1 MRLTSAVTTNDSS
14 SNKGP
19 FMLNYSSMKKIT
31 REEREYFVQLEAS
44 LQEHFGY
51 STFRPGQK
59 DIINTILSG
68 QDTVGILPTGGG
80 KSVCYQLPA
89 LILPGLTVVIS
100 PLISLMK
107 DQVDTLTQQGIQ
119 AAYLNSTISS
129 EEFQDIIQQ
138 LRDRTLKMLYV
149 APERLENPSFQ
160 AFLSKQNIS
169 LFAVDE
175 AHCVSQW
182 GFDFRPSYRNITQFI
197 NQLPQRPRIAAFTAT
212 ATKRVQED
220 IVAQLELEQPGVFI
234 NSFDRPNI
242 KFTVL
247 EPNNRLVTLH
257 SLINHDE
264 AIVIYASTRKQVDKL
279 HLELKQQ
286 GYAVSKYHAG
296 MEHNQRQHAQNEF
309 INDESNIIVAT
320 NAFGMGIDKTDVRKV
335 IHFNLPKDLES
346 YYQEAG
352 RAGRDSLDAEAI
364 LLYHSQDIMTN
375 KFLIA
380 QSNDELAHRRLEVM
394 IQYASFT
401 GCLRNFILR
410 YFGEFPKDACGN
422 CSNCLG
428 EMKQIDVTKEAQMVL
443 SCMLRMKHQ
452 FGMTMIIDVLRGSR
466 NQKVLDNGFDSLS
479 TYGIMKTYSVQQIRD
494 IISSLLA
501 YQYIGVTEHRGL
513 FATEASKK
521 LLMGEATL
529 TIKERK
535 YLQATTTSSTRS
547 ASKNVNQ
554 DLYEQL
560 RQVRTQLAQEES
572 MPAYIIFS
580 NKSLEDMASKIP
592 NNYEEFLQVEGVG
605 SVKAEKYAG
614 YFLPVI
620 QEYTSAN
627 PSAKSQVATQ
637 EDESQRVA
645 SNRQSLSGQS
655 SYSQSAKYAER
666 GLTPYEIA
674 IERGITESTVLSH
687 LTQAA
692 EQGDLEEFDA
702 DVSSYIKNQ
711 IKQAIRSVGTDS
723 LKDIKEALPEKI
735 SYEDIKYVLID
746 YLVNNI

>member
-1 MRLTSAVTTNDSS
+1 MIL
-14 SNKGP
+14 K
-19 FMLNYSSMKKIT
+19 
-31 REEREYFVQLEAS
+31 ERAYFVQLEAS

-51 STFRPGQK
+51 SSFRPGQK
-59 DIINTILSG
+59 EIINTILSG
-68 QDTVGILPTGGG
+68 QDTLGILPTGGG

-89 LILPGLTVVIS
+89 LMLPGLTVVIS

-107 DQVDTLTQQGIQ
+107 DQVDTLTQLGVQ

-138 LRDRTLKMLYV
+138 LRQRTLKMLYV

-160 AFLSKQNIS
+160 EFLSKQNIS

-197 NQLPQRPRIAAFTAT
+197 NQLPQRPRMAAFTAT
-212 ATKRVQED
+212 ATKRVQDD
-220 IVAQLELEQPGVFI
+220 IVTQLELEDPGVFI

-242 KFTVL
+242 KFSVI

-264 AIVIYASTRKQVDKL
+264 AIIIYANTRKQVDKL

-286 GYAVSKYHAG
+286 GYAVNKYHAG
-296 MEHNQRQHAQNEF
+296 MEHDQRQQSQSEF
-309 INDESNIIVAT
+309 INDECNIIVAT

-380 QSNDELAHRRLEVM
+380 QSNDELAHRRLEMM

-410 YFGEFPKDACGN
+410 YFGEFPNEPCGN
-422 CSNCLG
+422 CSNCMG
-428 EMKQIDVTKEAQMVL
+428 EMRQIDVTKEAQMIL

-452 FGMTMIIDVLRGSR
+452 FGMTMIIDVLRGSQ
-466 NQKVLDNGFDSLS
+466 NQRVLDNRFDELS

-494 IISSLLA
+494 IISALLA

-513 FATEASKK
+513 YATEASKM
-521 LLMGEATL
+521 LLMGKTTL

-535 YLQATTTSSTRS
+535 YLKASTSRRRTV
-547 ASKNVNQ
+547 SKDVNA

-560 RQVRTQLAQEES
+560 RQVRAQLAKEEG

-580 NKSLEDMASKIP
+580 NKSLEDMASRMP
-592 NNYEEFLQVEGVG
+592 NTYEEFLDVEGVG

-614 YFLPVI
+614 YFLPAI
-620 QEYTSAN
+620 QEYSSSN
-627 PSAKSQVATQ
+627 PNATV
-637 EDESQRVA
+637 EAEPHRESVDL
-645 SNRQSLSGQS
+645 QSSGGQS
-655 SYSQSAKYAER
+655 SYYISAQYAER
-666 GLTPYEIA
+666 GLTPLEIA
-674 IERGITESTVLSH
+674 IERNMTEATILSH

-692 EQGDLEEFDA
+692 EQGDLEVFDA

-711 IKQAIRSVGTDS
+711 IKQAIRKVGTDS
-723 LKDIKEALPEKI
+723 LKAIKEALPEKI
-735 SYEDIKYVLID
+735 SYDDIKYVLID

>member
-1 MRLTSAVTTNDSS
+1 MIL
-14 SNKGP
+14 K
-19 FMLNYSSMKKIT
+19 
-31 REEREYFVQLEAS
+31 ERAYFVQLEAS

-51 STFRPGQK
+51 SSFRPGQK
-59 DIINTILSG
+59 EIINTILSG
-68 QDTVGILPTGGG
+68 QDTLGILPTGGG

-89 LILPGLTVVIS
+89 LMLPGLTVVIS

-107 DQVDTLTQQGIQ
+107 DQVDTLTQLGVQ

-138 LRDRTLKMLYV
+138 LRQRTLKMLYV

-160 AFLSKQNIS
+160 EFLSKQNIS

-197 NQLPQRPRIAAFTAT
+197 NQLPQRPRMAAFTAT

-220 IVAQLELEQPGVFI
+220 IVTQLELEDPGVFI

-242 KFTVL
+242 KFSVI

-264 AIVIYASTRKQVDKL
+264 AIIIYANTRKQVDKL

-286 GYAVSKYHAG
+286 GYAVNKYHAG
-296 MEHNQRQHAQNEF
+296 MEHDQRQQSQSEF
-309 INDESNIIVAT
+309 INDECNIIVAT

-380 QSNDELAHRRLEVM
+380 QSNDELAHRRLEMM

-410 YFGEFPKDACGN
+410 YFGEFPNEPCGN
-422 CSNCLG
+422 CSNCMG
-428 EMKQIDVTKEAQMVL
+428 EMRQIDVTKEAQMIL

-452 FGMTMIIDVLRGSR
+452 FGMTMIIDVLRGSQ
-466 NQKVLDNGFDSLS
+466 NQRVLDNRFDELS

-494 IISSLLA
+494 IISALLA

-513 FATEASKK
+513 YATEASKM
-521 LLMGEATL
+521 LLMGKTTL

-535 YLQATTTSSTRS
+535 YLKASTSRRRTV
-547 ASKNVNQ
+547 SKDVNA

-560 RQVRTQLAQEES
+560 RQVRAQLAKEEG

-580 NKSLEDMASKIP
+580 NKSLEDMASRMP
-592 NNYEEFLQVEGVG
+592 NTYEEFLDVEGVG

-614 YFLPVI
+614 YFLPAI
-620 QEYTSAN
+620 QEYSSSN
-627 PSAKSQVATQ
+627 PNATV
-637 EDESQRVA
+637 EAEPHRESVET
-645 SNRQSLSGQS
+645 QSSGGQS
-655 SYSQSAKYAER
+655 SYHLSAQYAER
-666 GLTPYEIA
+666 GLTPLEIA
-674 IERGITESTVLSH
+674 IERNMTEATILSH

-692 EQGDLEEFDA
+692 EQGDLEVFDA
-702 DVSSYIKNQ
+702 DLSSYIKNQ
-711 IKQAIRSVGTDS
+711 IKQAIRKVGTDS
-723 LKDIKEALPEKI
+723 LKAIKEALPEKI
-735 SYEDIKYVLID
+735 SYDDIKYVLID

>member
-1 MRLTSAVTTNDSS
+1 MIL
-14 SNKGP
+14 K
-19 FMLNYSSMKKIT
+19 
-31 REEREYFVQLEAS
+31 ERAYFVQLEAS

-51 STFRPGQK
+51 SSFRPGQK
-59 DIINTILSG
+59 EIINTILSG
-68 QDTVGILPTGGG
+68 QDTLGILPTGGG

-89 LILPGLTVVIS
+89 LMLPGLTVVIS

-107 DQVDTLTQQGIQ
+107 DQVDTLTQLGVQ

-138 LRDRTLKMLYV
+138 LRQRTLKMLYV

-197 NQLPQRPRIAAFTAT
+197 NQLPQRPRMAAFTAT

-220 IVAQLELEQPGVFI
+220 IVTQLELEDPGVFI

-242 KFTVL
+242 KFSVI

-264 AIVIYASTRKQVDKL
+264 AIIIYANTRKQVDKL

-286 GYAVSKYHAG
+286 GYAVNKYHAG
-296 MEHNQRQHAQNEF
+296 MEHDQRQQSQSEF
-309 INDESNIIVAT
+309 INDECNIIVAT

-380 QSNDELAHRRLEVM
+380 QSNDELAHRRLEMM

-410 YFGEFPKDACGN
+410 YFGEFPNEPCGN
-422 CSNCLG
+422 CSNCMG
-428 EMKQIDVTKEAQMVL
+428 EMRQIDVTKEAQMIL

-452 FGMTMIIDVLRGSR
+452 FGMTMIIDVLRGSQ
-466 NQKVLDNGFDSLS
+466 NQRVLDNRFDELS

-494 IISSLLA
+494 IISALLA

-513 FATEASKK
+513 YATEASKM
-521 LLMGEATL
+521 LLMGKTTL

-535 YLQATTTSSTRS
+535 YLKASTSRRRTV
-547 ASKNVNQ
+547 SKDVNA

-560 RQVRTQLAQEES
+560 RQVRAQLAKEEG

-580 NKSLEDMASKIP
+580 NKSLEDMASRMP
-592 NNYEEFLQVEGVG
+592 NTYEEFLDVEGVG

-614 YFLPVI
+614 YFLPAI
-620 QEYTSAN
+620 QEYSSSN
-627 PSAKSQVATQ
+627 PNATV
-637 EDESQRVA
+637 EAEPHRESVET
-645 SNRQSLSGQS
+645 QSSGGQS
-655 SYSQSAKYAER
+655 SYHLSAQYAER
-666 GLTPYEIA
+666 GLTPLEIA
-674 IERGITESTVLSH
+674 IERNMTEATILSH

-692 EQGDLEEFDA
+692 EQGDLEVFDA

-711 IKQAIRSVGTDS
+711 IKQAIRKVGTNS
-723 LKDIKEALPEKI
+723 LKDIKEALPDKI
-735 SYEDIKYVLID
+735 SYDDIKYVLID

>member
-1 MRLTSAVTTNDSS
+1 MIL
-14 SNKGP
+14 K
-19 FMLNYSSMKKIT
+19 
-31 REEREYFVQLEAS
+31 ERAYFVQLEAS

-51 STFRPGQK
+51 SSFRPGQK
-59 DIINTILSG
+59 EIINTILSG
-68 QDTVGILPTGGG
+68 QDTLGILPTGGG

-89 LILPGLTVVIS
+89 LMLPGLTVVIS

-107 DQVDTLTQQGIQ
+107 DQVDTLTQLGVQ

-138 LRDRTLKMLYV
+138 LRQRTLKMLYV

-197 NQLPQRPRIAAFTAT
+197 NQLPQRPRMAAFTAT

-220 IVAQLELEQPGVFI
+220 IVTQLELEDPGVFI

-242 KFTVL
+242 KFSVI

-264 AIVIYASTRKQVDKL
+264 AIIIYANTRKQVDKL
-279 HLELKQQ
+279 HLELKQE
-286 GYAVSKYHAG
+286 GYAVNKYHAG
-296 MEHNQRQHAQNEF
+296 MEHDQRQQSQSEF
-309 INDESNIIVAT
+309 INDECNIIVAT

-380 QSNDELAHRRLEVM
+380 QSNDELAHRRLEMM

-410 YFGEFPKDACGN
+410 YFGEFPNEPCGN
-422 CSNCLG
+422 CSNCMG
-428 EMKQIDVTKEAQMVL
+428 EMRQIDVTKEAQMIL

-452 FGMTMIIDVLRGSR
+452 FGMTMIIDVLRGSQ
-466 NQKVLDNGFDSLS
+466 NQRVLDNRFDELS

-494 IISSLLA
+494 IISALLA

-513 FATEASKK
+513 YATEASKM
-521 LLMGEATL
+521 LLMGKTTL

-535 YLQATTTSSTRS
+535 YLKASTSRRRTV
-547 ASKNVNQ
+547 SKDVNA

-560 RQVRTQLAQEES
+560 RQVRAQLAKEEG

-580 NKSLEDMASKIP
+580 NKSLEDMASRMP
-592 NNYEEFLQVEGVG
+592 NTYEEFLDVEGVG

-614 YFLPVI
+614 YFLPAI
-620 QEYTSAN
+620 QEYSSSN
-627 PSAKSQVATQ
+627 PNATV
-637 EDESQRVA
+637 EAEPHRESVET
-645 SNRQSLSGQS
+645 QSSGGQS
-655 SYSQSAKYAER
+655 SYHLSAQYAER
-666 GLTPYEIA
+666 GLTPLEIA
-674 IERGITESTVLSH
+674 IERNMTEATILSH

-692 EQGDLEEFDA
+692 EQGDLEVFDA
-702 DVSSYIKNQ
+702 DLSSYIKNQ
-711 IKQAIRSVGTDS
+711 IKQAIRKVGTNS
-723 LKDIKEALPEKI
+723 LKDIKEALPDKI
-735 SYEDIKYVLID
+735 SYDDIKYVLID

>member
-1 MRLTSAVTTNDSS
+1 M
-14 SNKGP
+14 
-19 FMLNYSSMKKIT
+19 
-31 REEREYFVQLEAS
+31 QLEAS

-51 STFRPGQK
+51 SSFRPGQK
-59 DIINTILSG
+59 EIINTILSG
-68 QDTVGILPTGGG
+68 QDTLGILPTGGG

-89 LILPGLTVVIS
+89 LMLPGLTVVIS

-107 DQVDTLTQQGIQ
+107 DQVDTLTQLGVQ

-129 EEFQDIIQQ
+129 KEFQDIIQQ
-138 LRDRTLKMLYV
+138 LRQRTLKMLYV

-160 AFLSKQNIS
+160 EFLSKQNIS

-197 NQLPQRPRIAAFTAT
+197 NQLPQRPRMSAFTAT
-212 ATKRVQED
+212 ATKRVQDD
-220 IVAQLELEQPGVFI
+220 IVAQLELEDPGVFI

-242 KFTVL
+242 KFSVI

-264 AIVIYASTRKQVDKL
+264 AIIIYANTRKQVDKL

-286 GYAVSKYHAG
+286 GYAVNKYHAG
-296 MEHNQRQHAQNEF
+296 MEHDQRQQSQSEF
-309 INDESNIIVAT
+309 INDECNIIVAT

-380 QSNDELAHRRLEVM
+380 QSNDELAHRRLEMM

-410 YFGEFPKDACGN
+410 YFGEFPNEACGN
-422 CSNCLG
+422 CSNCMG
-428 EMKQIDVTKEAQMVL
+428 EMRQIDVTKEAQMIL

-452 FGMTMIIDVLRGSR
+452 FGMTMIIDVLRGSQ
-466 NQKVLDNGFDSLS
+466 NQRVLDNRFDELS

-494 IISSLLA
+494 IISALLA

-513 FATEASKK
+513 YATEASKM
-521 LLMGEATL
+521 LLMGKTTL

-535 YLQATTTSSTRS
+535 YLKASTSRRRTV
-547 ASKNVNQ
+547 SKDVNA

-560 RQVRTQLAQEES
+560 RQVRAQLAKEEG

-580 NKSLEDMASKIP
+580 NKSLEDMASRMP
-592 NNYEEFLQVEGVG
+592 NTYEEFLDVEGVG

-614 YFLPVI
+614 YFLPAI
-620 QEYTSAN
+620 QEYSSSN
-627 PSAKSQVATQ
+627 PDTTVEA
-637 EDESQRVA
+637 EPHRESVDL
-645 SNRQSLSGQS
+645 QSSGGQS
-655 SYSQSAKYAER
+655 SYYISAQYAER
-666 GLTPYEIA
+666 GLTPLEIA
-674 IERGITESTVLSH
+674 IERNMTEATILSH

-692 EQGDLEEFDA
+692 EQGDLEVFDA

-711 IKQAIRSVGTDS
+711 IKQAIRKVGTDS
-723 LKDIKEALPEKI
+723 LKAIKEALPEKI
-735 SYEDIKYVLID
+735 SYDDIKYVLID

>member
-1 MRLTSAVTTNDSS
+1 MIL
-14 SNKGP
+14 K
-19 FMLNYSSMKKIT
+19 
-31 REEREYFVQLEAS
+31 ERAYFVQLEAS

-51 STFRPGQK
+51 SSFRPGQK
-59 DIINTILSG
+59 EIINTILSG
-68 QDTVGILPTGGG
+68 QDTLGILPTGGG

-89 LILPGLTVVIS
+89 LMLPGLTVVIS

-107 DQVDTLTQQGIQ
+107 DQVDTLTQLGVQ

-138 LRDRTLKMLYV
+138 LRQRTLKMLYV

-160 AFLSKQNIS
+160 EFLSKQNIS

-197 NQLPQRPRIAAFTAT
+197 NQLPQRPRMAAFTAT
-212 ATKRVQED
+212 ATKRVQDD
-220 IVAQLELEQPGVFI
+220 IVTQLELEDPGVFI

-242 KFTVL
+242 KFSVI

-264 AIVIYASTRKQVDKL
+264 AIIIYANTRKQVDKL
-279 HLELKQQ
+279 HIELKQE
-286 GYAVSKYHAG
+286 GYAVNKYHAG
-296 MEHNQRQHAQNEF
+296 MEHDQRQQSQSEF
-309 INDESNIIVAT
+309 INDECNIIVAT

-380 QSNDELAHRRLEVM
+380 QSNDELAHRRLEMM

-410 YFGEFPKDACGN
+410 YFGEFPNEPCGN
-422 CSNCLG
+422 CSNCMG
-428 EMKQIDVTKEAQMVL
+428 EMRQIDVTKEAQMIL

-452 FGMTMIIDVLRGSR
+452 FGMTMIIDVLRGSQ
-466 NQKVLDNGFDSLS
+466 NQRVLDNRFDELS

-494 IISSLLA
+494 IISALLA

-513 FATEASKK
+513 YATEASKM
-521 LLMGEATL
+521 LLMGKTTL

-535 YLQATTTSSTRS
+535 YLKASTSRRRTV
-547 ASKNVNQ
+547 SKDVNA

-560 RQVRTQLAQEES
+560 RQVRAQLAKEEG

-580 NKSLEDMASKIP
+580 NKSLEDMASRMP
-592 NNYEEFLQVEGVG
+592 NTYEEFLDVEGVG

-614 YFLPVI
+614 YFLPAI
-620 QEYTSAN
+620 QEYSSSN
-627 PSAKSQVATQ
+627 PNATV
-637 EDESQRVA
+637 EAEPHRESVET
-645 SNRQSLSGQS
+645 QSSGGQS
-655 SYSQSAKYAER
+655 SYYISAQYAER
-666 GLTPYEIA
+666 GLTPLEIA
-674 IERGITESTVLSH
+674 IERNMTEATILSH

-692 EQGDLEEFDA
+692 EQGDLEVFDA

-711 IKQAIRSVGTDS
+711 IKQAIRKVGTDS
-723 LKDIKEALPEKI
+723 LKAIKEALPEKI
-735 SYEDIKYVLID
+735 SYDDIKYVLID

>member
-1 MRLTSAVTTNDSS
+1 MIL
-14 SNKGP
+14 K
-19 FMLNYSSMKKIT
+19 
-31 REEREYFVQLEAS
+31 ERAYFVQLEAS

-51 STFRPGQK
+51 SSFRPGQK
-59 DIINTILSG
+59 EIINTILSG
-68 QDTVGILPTGGG
+68 QDTLGILPTGGG

-89 LILPGLTVVIS
+89 LMLPGLTVVIS

-107 DQVDTLTQQGIQ
+107 DQVDTLTQLGVQ

-138 LRDRTLKMLYV
+138 LRQRTLKMLYV

-160 AFLSKQNIS
+160 EFLSKQNIS

-197 NQLPQRPRIAAFTAT
+197 NQLPQRPRMAAFTAT
-212 ATKRVQED
+212 ATKRVQDD
-220 IVAQLELEQPGVFI
+220 IVTQLELEDPGVFI

-242 KFTVL
+242 KFSVI

-264 AIVIYASTRKQVDKL
+264 AIIIYASTRKQVDKL
-279 HLELKQQ
+279 HIELKQE
-286 GYAVSKYHAG
+286 GYAVNKYHAG
-296 MEHNQRQHAQNEF
+296 MEHDQRQQSQSEF
-309 INDESNIIVAT
+309 INDECNIIVAT

-380 QSNDELAHRRLEVM
+380 QSNDELAHRRLEMM

-410 YFGEFPKDACGN
+410 YFGEFPNEPCGN
-422 CSNCLG
+422 CSNCMG
-428 EMKQIDVTKEAQMVL
+428 EMRQIDVTKEAQMIL

-452 FGMTMIIDVLRGSR
+452 FGMTMIIDVLRGSQ
-466 NQKVLDNGFDSLS
+466 NQRVLDNRFDELS

-494 IISSLLA
+494 IISALLA

-513 FATEASKK
+513 YATEASKM
-521 LLMGEATL
+521 LLMGKTTL

-535 YLQATTTSSTRS
+535 YLKASTSRRRTV
-547 ASKNVNQ
+547 SKDVNA

-560 RQVRTQLAQEES
+560 RQVRAQLAKEEG

-580 NKSLEDMASKIP
+580 NKSLEDMASRMP
-592 NNYEEFLQVEGVG
+592 NTYEEFLDVEGVG

-614 YFLPVI
+614 YFLPAI
-620 QEYTSAN
+620 QEYSSSN
-627 PSAKSQVATQ
+627 PNATV
-637 EDESQRVA
+637 EAEPHRESVDL
-645 SNRQSLSGQS
+645 QSSGGQS
-655 SYSQSAKYAER
+655 SYYISAQYAER
-666 GLTPYEIA
+666 GLTPLEIA
-674 IERGITESTVLSH
+674 IERNMTEATILSH

-692 EQGDLEEFDA
+692 EQGDLEVFDA

-711 IKQAIRSVGTDS
+711 IKQAIRKVGTDS
-723 LKDIKEALPEKI
+723 LKAIKEALPEKI
-735 SYEDIKYVLID
+735 SYDDIKYVLID

>member
-1 MRLTSAVTTNDSS
+1 MIL
-14 SNKGP
+14 K
-19 FMLNYSSMKKIT
+19 
-31 REEREYFVQLEAS
+31 ERAYFVQLEAS

-51 STFRPGQK
+51 SSFRPGQK
-59 DIINTILSG
+59 EIINTILSG

-89 LILPGLTVVIS
+89 LMLPGLTVVIS

-107 DQVDTLTQQGIQ
+107 DQVDTLTQLGVQ

-129 EEFQDIIQQ
+129 EEFQDILQQ
-138 LRDRTLKMLYV
+138 LRQRTLKLLYV
-149 APERLENPSFQ
+149 APERLEHPSFQ
-160 AFLSKQNIS
+160 EFLSKQNIS

-197 NQLPQRPRIAAFTAT
+197 NQLPQRPRMAAFTAT
-212 ATKRVQED
+212 ATKRVQDD
-220 IVAQLELEQPGVFI
+220 IVAQLELEDPGVFI

-242 KFTVL
+242 KFSVI

-264 AIVIYASTRKQVDKL
+264 AIIIYANTRKQVDKL

-286 GYAVSKYHAG
+286 GYAVNKYHAG
-296 MEHNQRQHAQNEF
+296 MEHDQRQQSQSEF
-309 INDESNIIVAT
+309 INDECNIIVAT

-380 QSNDELAHRRLEVM
+380 QSNDELAHRRLEMM

-410 YFGEFPKDACGN
+410 YFGEFPNEACGN
-422 CSNCLG
+422 CSNCMG
-428 EMKQIDVTKEAQMVL
+428 EMRQIDVTKEAQMIL
-443 SCMLRMKHQ
+443 SCMFRMKHQ
-452 FGMTMIIDVLRGSR
+452 FGMTMIIDVLRGSQ
-466 NQKVLDNGFDSLS
+466 NQRVLDNRFDELS

-494 IISSLLA
+494 IISALLA

-513 FATEASKK
+513 YATEASKM
-521 LLMGEATL
+521 LLMGKTTL

-535 YLQATTTSSTRS
+535 YLKASTSRRRTV
-547 ASKNVNQ
+547 SKDVNA

-560 RQVRTQLAQEES
+560 RQVRAQLAKEEG

-580 NKSLEDMASKIP
+580 NKSLEDMASRMP
-592 NNYEEFLQVEGVG
+592 NTYEEFLDVEGVG

-614 YFLPVI
+614 YFLPAI
-620 QEYTSAN
+620 QEYSSSN
-627 PSAKSQVATQ
+627 PNTTVVA
-637 EDESQRVA
+637 EPHRESVDL
-645 SNRQSLSGQS
+645 QSSGEQS
-655 SYSQSAKYAER
+655 SYYISAQYAER
-666 GLTPYEIA
+666 GLTPLEIA
-674 IERGITESTVLSH
+674 IERNMTEATILSH

-692 EQGDLEEFDA
+692 EQGDLEVFDA

-711 IKQAIRSVGTDS
+711 IKQAIRKVGTDS
-723 LKDIKEALPEKI
+723 LKAIKEALPEKI
-735 SYEDIKYVLID
+735 SYDDIKFVLID

>member
-1 MRLTSAVTTNDSS
+1 MIL
-14 SNKGP
+14 K
-19 FMLNYSSMKKIT
+19 
-31 REEREYFVQLEAS
+31 ERAYFVQLEAS

-51 STFRPGQK
+51 SSFRPGQK
-59 DIINTILSG
+59 EIINTILSG
-68 QDTVGILPTGGG
+68 QDTLGILPTGGG

-89 LILPGLTVVIS
+89 LMLPGLTVVIS

-107 DQVDTLTQQGIQ
+107 DQVDTLTQLGVQ

-138 LRDRTLKMLYV
+138 LRQRTLKMLYV

-197 NQLPQRPRIAAFTAT
+197 NQLPQRPRMAAFTAT
-212 ATKRVQED
+212 ATKRVQDD
-220 IVAQLELEQPGVFI
+220 IVAQLELEDPGVFI

-242 KFTVL
+242 KFSVI

-264 AIVIYASTRKQVDKL
+264 AIIIYANTRKQVDKL

-286 GYAVSKYHAG
+286 GYAVNKYHAG
-296 MEHNQRQHAQNEF
+296 MEHDQRQQSQSEF
-309 INDESNIIVAT
+309 INDECNIIVAT

-380 QSNDELAHRRLEVM
+380 QSNDELAHRRLEMM

-410 YFGEFPKDACGN
+410 YFGEFPNEACGN
-422 CSNCLG
+422 CSNCMG
-428 EMKQIDVTKEAQMVL
+428 EMRQIDVTKEAQMIL

-452 FGMTMIIDVLRGSR
+452 FGMTMIIDVLRGSQ
-466 NQKVLDNGFDSLS
+466 NQRVLDNRFDELS

-494 IISSLLA
+494 IISALLA

-513 FATEASKK
+513 YATEASKM
-521 LLMGEATL
+521 LLMGKTTL

-535 YLQATTTSSTRS
+535 YLKASTSRRRTV
-547 ASKNVNQ
+547 SKDVNA

-560 RQVRTQLAQEES
+560 RQVRAQLAKEEG

-580 NKSLEDMASKIP
+580 NKSLEDMASRMP
-592 NNYEEFLQVEGVG
+592 NTYEEFLDVEGVG

-614 YFLPVI
+614 YFLPAI
-620 QEYTSAN
+620 QEYSSSN
-627 PSAKSQVATQ
+627 PNATV
-637 EDESQRVA
+637 EAEPHRESVET
-645 SNRQSLSGQS
+645 QSSGGQS
-655 SYSQSAKYAER
+655 SYYISAQYAER
-666 GLTPYEIA
+666 GLTPLEIA
-674 IERGITESTVLSH
+674 IERNMTEATILSH

-692 EQGDLEEFDA
+692 EQGDLEVFDA

-711 IKQAIRSVGTDS
+711 IKQAIRKVGTDS
-723 LKDIKEALPEKI
+723 LKAIKEALPEKI
-735 SYEDIKYVLID
+735 SYDDIKYVLID

>member
-1 MRLTSAVTTNDSS
+1 MIL
-14 SNKGP
+14 K
-19 FMLNYSSMKKIT
+19 
-31 REEREYFVQLEAS
+31 ERAYFVQLEAS

-51 STFRPGQK
+51 SSFRPGQK
-59 DIINTILSG
+59 EIINTILSG

-89 LILPGLTVVIS
+89 LMLPGLTVVIS

-107 DQVDTLTQQGIQ
+107 DQVDTLTQLGVQ

-129 EEFQDIIQQ
+129 EEFQDILQQ
-138 LRDRTLKMLYV
+138 LRQRTLKLLYV
-149 APERLENPSFQ
+149 APERLEHPSFQ
-160 AFLSKQNIS
+160 EFLSKQNIS

-197 NQLPQRPRIAAFTAT
+197 NQLPQRPRMAAFTAT
-212 ATKRVQED
+212 ATKRVQDD
-220 IVAQLELEQPGVFI
+220 IVAQLELEDPGVFI

-242 KFTVL
+242 KFSVI

-264 AIVIYASTRKQVDKL
+264 AIIIYANTRKQVDKL

-286 GYAVSKYHAG
+286 GYAVNKYHAG
-296 MEHNQRQHAQNEF
+296 MEHDQRQQSQSEF
-309 INDESNIIVAT
+309 INDECNIIVAT

-380 QSNDELAHRRLEVM
+380 QSNDELAHRRLEMM

-410 YFGEFPKDACGN
+410 YFGEFPNEACGN
-422 CSNCLG
+422 CSNCMG
-428 EMKQIDVTKEAQMVL
+428 EMRQIDVTKEAQMIL
-443 SCMLRMKHQ
+443 SCMFRMKHQ
-452 FGMTMIIDVLRGSR
+452 FGMTMIIDVLRGSQ
-466 NQKVLDNGFDSLS
+466 NQRVLDNRFDELS

-494 IISSLLA
+494 IISALIA

-513 FATEASKK
+513 YATEASKM
-521 LLMGEATL
+521 LLMGKTTL

-535 YLQATTTSSTRS
+535 YLK
-547 ASKNVNQ
+547 ASNSQKRTVSKDVNA

-560 RQVRTQLAQEES
+560 RQVRAQLAKEEG

-580 NKSLEDMASKIP
+580 NKSLEDMASRMP
-592 NNYEEFLQVEGVG
+592 NTYEEFLDVEGVG

-614 YFLPVI
+614 YFLPAI
-620 QEYTSAN
+620 QEYSSSN
-627 PSAKSQVATQ
+627 PNTTVVA
-637 EDESQRVA
+637 EPHRESVDL
-645 SNRQSLSGQS
+645 QSSGEQS
-655 SYSQSAKYAER
+655 SYYISAQYAER
-666 GLTPYEIA
+666 GLTPLEIA
-674 IERGITESTVLSH
+674 IERNMTEATILSH

-692 EQGDLEEFDA
+692 EQGDLEVFDA

-711 IKQAIRSVGTDS
+711 IKQAIRKVGTDS
-723 LKDIKEALPEKI
+723 LKAIKEALPEKI
-735 SYEDIKYVLID
+735 SYDDIKYVLID

>member
-1 MRLTSAVTTNDSS
+1 MIL
-14 SNKGP
+14 K
-19 FMLNYSSMKKIT
+19 
-31 REEREYFVQLEAS
+31 ERAYFVQLEAS

-51 STFRPGQK
+51 SSFRPGQK
-59 DIINTILSG
+59 EIINTILSG
-68 QDTVGILPTGGG
+68 QDTLGILPTGGG

-89 LILPGLTVVIS
+89 LMLPGLTVVIS

-107 DQVDTLTQQGIQ
+107 DQVDTLTQLGVQ

-138 LRDRTLKMLYV
+138 LRQRTLKMLYV

-160 AFLSKQNIS
+160 EFLSKQNIS

-197 NQLPQRPRIAAFTAT
+197 NQLPQRPRMAAFTAT
-212 ATKRVQED
+212 ATKRVQDD
-220 IVAQLELEQPGVFI
+220 IVTQLELEDPGVFI

-242 KFTVL
+242 KFSVI

-264 AIVIYASTRKQVDKL
+264 AIIIYANTRKQVDKL

-286 GYAVSKYHAG
+286 GYAVNKYHAG
-296 MEHNQRQHAQNEF
+296 MEHDQRQQSQSEF
-309 INDESNIIVAT
+309 INDECNIIVAT

-380 QSNDELAHRRLEVM
+380 QSNDELAHRRLEMM

-410 YFGEFPKDACGN
+410 YFGEFPNEPCGN
-422 CSNCLG
+422 CSNCMG
-428 EMKQIDVTKEAQMVL
+428 EMRQIDVTKEAQMIL

-452 FGMTMIIDVLRGSR
+452 FGMTMIIDVLRGSQ
-466 NQKVLDNGFDSLS
+466 NQRVLDNRFDELS

-494 IISSLLA
+494 IISALLA

-513 FATEASKK
+513 YATEASKM
-521 LLMGEATL
+521 LLMGKTTL

-535 YLQATTTSSTRS
+535 YLKASTSRRRTV
-547 ASKNVNQ
+547 SKDVNA

-560 RQVRTQLAQEES
+560 RQVRAQLAKEEG

-580 NKSLEDMASKIP
+580 NKSLEDMASRMP
-592 NNYEEFLQVEGVG
+592 NTYEEFLDVEGVG

-614 YFLPVI
+614 YFLPAI
-620 QEYTSAN
+620 QEYSSSN
-627 PSAKSQVATQ
+627 PNATV
-637 EDESQRVA
+637 EAEPHRESVET
-645 SNRQSLSGQS
+645 QSSGGQS
-655 SYSQSAKYAER
+655 SYHLSAQYAER
-666 GLTPYEIA
+666 GLTPLEIA
-674 IERGITESTVLSH
+674 IERNMTEATILSH

-692 EQGDLEEFDA
+692 EQGDLEVFDA
-702 DVSSYIKNQ
+702 DLSSYIKNQ
-711 IKQAIRSVGTDS
+711 IKQAIRKVGTDS
-723 LKDIKEALPEKI
+723 LKAIKEALPEKI
-735 SYEDIKYVLID
+735 SYDDIKYVLID

>member
-1 MRLTSAVTTNDSS
+1 MNL
-14 SNKGP
+14 
-19 FMLNYSSMKKIT
+19 
-31 REEREYFVQLEAS
+31 EERAYFVQLEAS

-51 STFRPGQK
+51 SSFRPGQK
-59 DIINTILSG
+59 EIINTILSG
-68 QDTVGILPTGGG
+68 QDTLGILPTGGG

-89 LILPGLTVVIS
+89 LMLPGLTVVIS

-107 DQVDTLTQQGIQ
+107 DQVDTLTQQGVQ

-138 LRDRTLKMLYV
+138 LRQRTLKMLYV

-197 NQLPQRPRIAAFTAT
+197 NQLPQRPRMAAFTAT
-212 ATKRVQED
+212 ATKRVQDD
-220 IVAQLELEQPGVFI
+220 IVAQLELEEPGVFI

-242 KFTVL
+242 KFSVV
-247 EPNNRLVTLH
+247 EPNNRLATLH

-264 AIVIYASTRKQVDKL
+264 AIIIYASTRKQVDKL
-279 HLELKQQ
+279 HIELKQE
-286 GYAVSKYHAG
+286 GYAVNKYHAG
-296 MEHNQRQHAQNEF
+296 MEHDQRQQSQSEF
-309 INDESNIIVAT
+309 INDECNIIVAT

-380 QSNDELAHRRLEVM
+380 QSNDELAHRRLEMM

-410 YFGEFPKDACGN
+410 YFGEFPNEPCGN
-422 CSNCLG
+422 CSNCMG
-428 EMKQIDVTKEAQMVL
+428 EMRQIDVTKEAQMIL

-452 FGMTMIIDVLRGSR
+452 FGMTMIIDVLRGSQ
-466 NQKVLDNGFDSLS
+466 NQRVLDNRFDELS

-494 IISSLLA
+494 IISALLA
-501 YQYIGVTEHRGL
+501 YQYISVTEHRGL
-513 FATEASKK
+513 YATEASKM
-521 LLMGEATL
+521 LLMGQTSL

-535 YLQATTTSSTRS
+535 YLKASTSRRRTV
-547 ASKNVNQ
+547 SKNVNP

-560 RQVRTQLAQEES
+560 RQVRAQLAKEEG

-580 NKSLEDMASKIP
+580 NKSLEDMASRMP
-592 NNYEEFLQVEGVG
+592 NTYEEFLDVEGVG

-614 YFLPVI
+614 YFLPAI
-620 QEYTSAN
+620 QEYSSSN
-627 PSAKSQVATQ
+627 PNATV
-637 EDESQRVA
+637 ESEPHRESVET
-645 SNRQSLSGQS
+645 QSSGGQS
-655 SYSQSAKYAER
+655 SYHLSAQYAER
-666 GLTPYEIA
+666 GLTPLEIA
-674 IERGITESTVLSH
+674 IERNITEATVLSH

-692 EQGDLEEFDA
+692 EQGDLEVFDA

-711 IKQAIRSVGTDS
+711 IKQAIRKVGTNS
-723 LKDIKEALPEKI
+723 LKDIKEALPDKI
-735 SYEDIKYVLID
+735 SYDDIKYVLID

>member
-1 MRLTSAVTTNDSS
+1 MIL
-14 SNKGP
+14 K
-19 FMLNYSSMKKIT
+19 
-31 REEREYFVQLEAS
+31 ERAYFVQLEAS

-51 STFRPGQK
+51 SSFRPGQK
-59 DIINTILSG
+59 EIINTILSG
-68 QDTVGILPTGGG
+68 QDTLGILPTGGG

-89 LILPGLTVVIS
+89 LMLPGLTVVIS

-107 DQVDTLTQQGIQ
+107 DQVDTLTQQGVQ

-138 LRDRTLKMLYV
+138 LRQRTLKMLYV

-197 NQLPQRPRIAAFTAT
+197 NQLPQRPRMAAFTAT
-212 ATKRVQED
+212 ATKRVQDD
-220 IVAQLELEQPGVFI
+220 IVTQLELEDPGVFI

-242 KFTVL
+242 KFSVI

-264 AIVIYASTRKQVDKL
+264 AIIIYANTRKQVDKL

-286 GYAVSKYHAG
+286 GYAVNKYHAG
-296 MEHNQRQHAQNEF
+296 MEHDQRQQSQSEF
-309 INDESNIIVAT
+309 INDECNIIVAT

-380 QSNDELAHRRLEVM
+380 QSNDELAHRRLEMM

-410 YFGEFPKDACGN
+410 YFGEFPNEPCGN
-422 CSNCLG
+422 CSNCMG
-428 EMKQIDVTKEAQMVL
+428 EMRQIDVTKEAQMIL

-452 FGMTMIIDVLRGSR
+452 FGMTMIIDVLRGSQ
-466 NQKVLDNGFDSLS
+466 NQRVLDNRFDELS

-494 IISSLLA
+494 IISALLA

-513 FATEASKK
+513 YATEASKM
-521 LLMGEATL
+521 LLMGKTTL

-535 YLQATTTSSTRS
+535 YLKASTSRRRTV
-547 ASKNVNQ
+547 SKDVNA

-560 RQVRTQLAQEES
+560 RQVRAQLAKEEG

-580 NKSLEDMASKIP
+580 NKSLEDMASRMP
-592 NNYEEFLQVEGVG
+592 NTYEEFLDVEGVG

-614 YFLPVI
+614 YFLPAI
-620 QEYTSAN
+620 QEYSSSN
-627 PSAKSQVATQ
+627 PNATV
-637 EDESQRVA
+637 EAEPHRESVET
-645 SNRQSLSGQS
+645 QSSGGQS
-655 SYSQSAKYAER
+655 SYHLSAQYAER
-666 GLTPYEIA
+666 GLTPLEIA
-674 IERGITESTVLSH
+674 IERNMTEATILSH

-692 EQGDLEEFDA
+692 EQGDLEVFDA

-711 IKQAIRSVGTDS
+711 IKQAIRKVGTNS
-723 LKDIKEALPEKI
+723 LKDIKEALPDKI
-735 SYEDIKYVLID
+735 SYDDIKYVLID

>member
-1 MRLTSAVTTNDSS
+1 MIL
-14 SNKGP
+14 K
-19 FMLNYSSMKKIT
+19 
-31 REEREYFVQLEAS
+31 ERAYFVQLEAS

-51 STFRPGQK
+51 SSFRPGQK
-59 DIINTILSG
+59 EIINTILSG
-68 QDTVGILPTGGG
+68 QDTLGILPTGGG

-89 LILPGLTVVIS
+89 LMLPGLTVVIS

-107 DQVDTLTQQGIQ
+107 DQVDTLTQLGVQ

-138 LRDRTLKMLYV
+138 LRQRTLKMLYV

-160 AFLSKQNIS
+160 EFLSKQNIS

-197 NQLPQRPRIAAFTAT
+197 NQLPQRPRMAAFTAT
-212 ATKRVQED
+212 ATKRVQDD
-220 IVAQLELEQPGVFI
+220 IVTQLELEDPGVFI

-242 KFTVL
+242 KFSVI

-264 AIVIYASTRKQVDKL
+264 AIIIYANTRKQVDKL

-286 GYAVSKYHAG
+286 GYAVNKYHAG
-296 MEHNQRQHAQNEF
+296 MEHDQRQQSQSEF
-309 INDESNIIVAT
+309 IKDECNIIVAT

-380 QSNDELAHRRLEVM
+380 QSNDELAHRRLEMM

-410 YFGEFPKDACGN
+410 YFGEFPNEPCGN
-422 CSNCLG
+422 CSNCMG
-428 EMKQIDVTKEAQMVL
+428 EMRQIDVTKEAQMIL

-452 FGMTMIIDVLRGSR
+452 FGMTMIIDVLRGSQ
-466 NQKVLDNGFDSLS
+466 NQRVLDNRFDELS

-494 IISSLLA
+494 IISALLA

-513 FATEASKK
+513 YATEASKM
-521 LLMGEATL
+521 LLMGKTTL

-535 YLQATTTSSTRS
+535 YLKASTSRRRTV
-547 ASKNVNQ
+547 SKDVNA

-560 RQVRTQLAQEES
+560 RQVRAQLAKEEG

-580 NKSLEDMASKIP
+580 NKSLEDMASRMP
-592 NNYEEFLQVEGVG
+592 NTYEEFLDVEGVG

-614 YFLPVI
+614 YFLPAI
-620 QEYTSAN
+620 QEYSSSN
-627 PSAKSQVATQ
+627 PNATV
-637 EDESQRVA
+637 EAEPHRESVET
-645 SNRQSLSGQS
+645 QSSGGQS
-655 SYSQSAKYAER
+655 SYHLSAQYAER
-666 GLTPYEIA
+666 GLTPLEIA
-674 IERGITESTVLSH
+674 IERNMTEATILSH

-692 EQGDLEEFDA
+692 EQGDLEVFDA
-702 DVSSYIKNQ
+702 DLSSYIKNQ
-711 IKQAIRSVGTDS
+711 IKQAIRKVGTDS
-723 LKDIKEALPEKI
+723 LKAIKEALPEKI
-735 SYEDIKYVLID
+735 SYDDIKYVLID

>member
-1 MRLTSAVTTNDSS
+1 MIL
-14 SNKGP
+14 K
-19 FMLNYSSMKKIT
+19 
-31 REEREYFVQLEAS
+31 ERAYFVQLEAS

-51 STFRPGQK
+51 SSFRPGQK
-59 DIINTILSG
+59 EIINTILSG
-68 QDTVGILPTGGG
+68 QDTLGILPTGGG

-89 LILPGLTVVIS
+89 LMLPGLTVVIS

-107 DQVDTLTQQGIQ
+107 DQVDTLTQLGVQ

-138 LRDRTLKMLYV
+138 LRQRTLKMLYV

-160 AFLSKQNIS
+160 EFLSKQNIS

-197 NQLPQRPRIAAFTAT
+197 NQLPQRPKMAAFTAT
-212 ATKRVQED
+212 ATKRVQDD
-220 IVAQLELEQPGVFI
+220 IVAQLELEDPGVFI

-242 KFTVL
+242 KFSVI

-257 SLINHDE
+257 SLINHGE
-264 AIVIYASTRKQVDKL
+264 AIIIYANTRKQVDKL

-286 GYAVSKYHAG
+286 GYAVNKYHAG
-296 MEHNQRQHAQNEF
+296 MEHDQRQQSQSEF
-309 INDESNIIVAT
+309 INDECNIIVAT

-380 QSNDELAHRRLEVM
+380 QSNDELAHRRLEMM

-410 YFGEFPKDACGN
+410 YFGEFPNEACGN
-422 CSNCLG
+422 CSNCMG
-428 EMKQIDVTKEAQMVL
+428 EMRQIDVTKEAQMIL

-452 FGMTMIIDVLRGSR
+452 FGMTMIIDVLRGSQ
-466 NQKVLDNGFDSLS
+466 NQRVLDNRFDELS

-494 IISSLLA
+494 IISALLA

-513 FATEASKK
+513 YATEASKM
-521 LLMGEATL
+521 LLMGKTTL

-535 YLQATTTSSTRS
+535 YLKASTSRRRTV
-547 ASKNVNQ
+547 SKDVNA

-560 RQVRTQLAQEES
+560 RQVRAQLAKEEG

-580 NKSLEDMASKIP
+580 NKSLEDMASRMP
-592 NNYEEFLQVEGVG
+592 NTYEEFLDVEGVG

-614 YFLPVI
+614 YFLPAI
-620 QEYTSAN
+620 QEYSSSN
-627 PSAKSQVATQ
+627 PNTTVEA
-637 EDESQRVA
+637 EPHRESVDL
-645 SNRQSLSGQS
+645 QSSGGQS
-655 SYSQSAKYAER
+655 SYYISAQYAER
-666 GLTPYEIA
+666 GLTPLEIA
-674 IERGITESTVLSH
+674 IERNMTEATILSH

-692 EQGDLEEFDA
+692 EQGDLEVFDA

-711 IKQAIRSVGTDS
+711 IKQAIRKVGTDS
-723 LKDIKEALPEKI
+723 LKAIKEALPEKI
-735 SYEDIKYVLID
+735 SYDDIKYVLID

>member
-1 MRLTSAVTTNDSS
+1 MIL
-14 SNKGP
+14 K
-19 FMLNYSSMKKIT
+19 
-31 REEREYFVQLEAS
+31 ERAYFVQLEAS

-51 STFRPGQK
+51 SSFRPGQK
-59 DIINTILSG
+59 EIINTILSG
-68 QDTVGILPTGGG
+68 QDTLGILPTGGG

-89 LILPGLTVVIS
+89 LMLPGLTVVIS

-107 DQVDTLTQQGIQ
+107 DQVDTLTQLGVQ

-138 LRDRTLKMLYV
+138 LRQRTLKMLYV

-197 NQLPQRPRIAAFTAT
+197 NQLPQRPRMAAFTAT
-212 ATKRVQED
+212 ATKRVQDD
-220 IVAQLELEQPGVFI
+220 IVTQLELEDPGVFI

-242 KFTVL
+242 KFSVI

-264 AIVIYASTRKQVDKL
+264 AIIIYANTRKQVDKL

-286 GYAVSKYHAG
+286 GYAVNKYHAG
-296 MEHNQRQHAQNEF
+296 MEHDQRQQSQSEF
-309 INDESNIIVAT
+309 INDECNIIVAT

-380 QSNDELAHRRLEVM
+380 QSNDELAHRRLEMM

-410 YFGEFPKDACGN
+410 YFGEFPNEPCGN
-422 CSNCLG
+422 CSNCMG
-428 EMKQIDVTKEAQMVL
+428 EMRQIDVTKEAQMIL

-452 FGMTMIIDVLRGSR
+452 FGMTMIIDVLRGSQ
-466 NQKVLDNGFDSLS
+466 NQRVLDNRFDELS

-494 IISSLLA
+494 IISALLA

-513 FATEASKK
+513 YATEASKM
-521 LLMGEATL
+521 LLMGKTTL

-535 YLQATTTSSTRS
+535 YLKASTSRRRTV
-547 ASKNVNQ
+547 SKDVNA

-560 RQVRTQLAQEES
+560 RQVRAQLAKEEG

-580 NKSLEDMASKIP
+580 NKSLEDMASRMP
-592 NNYEEFLQVEGVG
+592 NTYEEFLDVEGVG

-614 YFLPVI
+614 YFLPAI
-620 QEYTSAN
+620 QEYSSSN
-627 PSAKSQVATQ
+627 PNATV
-637 EDESQRVA
+637 EAEPHRESVET
-645 SNRQSLSGQS
+645 QSSGGQS
-655 SYSQSAKYAER
+655 SYHLSAQYAER
-666 GLTPYEIA
+666 GLTPLEIA
-674 IERGITESTVLSH
+674 IERNMTEATILSH

-692 EQGDLEEFDA
+692 EQGDLEVFDA
-702 DVSSYIKNQ
+702 DLSSYIKNQ
-711 IKQAIRSVGTDS
+711 IKQAIRKVGTNS
-723 LKDIKEALPEKI
+723 LKDIKEALPDKI
-735 SYEDIKYVLID
+735 SYDDIKYVLID